1 MLRPR
6 SHLSWTQ
13 LDTLERSEEQYRRI
27 YIEGRPI
34 PVNRGMA
41 LGRDVATALESGE
54 ETGDAVTDLIV
65 AQLPKFEL
73 MDNPFKVTIKVGEV
87 EIPLLSKLDTAKA
100 DLSAF
105 KEYKTGVTTW
115 DQKKADKHGQI
126 TFYCVVCE
134 ALTGKVPQDIELVY
148 APSEYRPDGRV
159 ELTGEIKRFKTS
171 RTTADILKMKIRMKK
186 AWIRIGEI
194 CDEELF

>member
-1 MLRPR
+1 M
-6 SHLSWTQ
+6 
-13 LDTLERSEEQYRRI
+13 RI
-27 YIEGRPI
+27 
-34 PVNRGMA
+34 NRGMA
-41 LGRDVATALESGE
+41 LGKEIADSLESE
-54 ETGDAVTDLIV
+54 QETGDEIKDFVI

-73 MDNPFKVTIKVGEV
+73 MDKPFEATIRVGDV
-87 EIPLLSKLDTAKA
+87 EIPLLGKLDTAKA

-126 TFYCVVCE
+126 TFYCVLAE
-134 ALTGKVPQDIELVY
+134 ALTGKIPQDIELDY
-148 APSEYRPDGRV
+148 APSVYLPDGRV
-159 ELTGEIKRFKTS
+159 ELTGEIKRFITH

-194 CDEELF
+194 CEEQLI